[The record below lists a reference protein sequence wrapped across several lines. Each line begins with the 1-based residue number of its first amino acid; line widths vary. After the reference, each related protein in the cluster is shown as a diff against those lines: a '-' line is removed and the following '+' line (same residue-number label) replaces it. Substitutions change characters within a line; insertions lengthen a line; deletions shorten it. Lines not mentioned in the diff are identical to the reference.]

1 MTPTSQFCTAAGLPW
16 GVATTSRVLACLL
29 ASMLL
34 AGCNEPF
41 SWQRLMTSKI
51 TYEFPTYRVD
61 EMADGKLLV
70 HRPGLKDATVDV
82 EPIGKFCQRGPK
94 DCSYAT
100 DQMLLELRGP

>member
-1 MTPTSQFCTAAGLPW
+1 MYHQL
-16 GVATTSRVLACLL
+16 RYRLCLL
-29 ASMLL
+29 VGVLL

-41 SWQRLMTSKI
+41 SWQRLMASKI
-51 TYEFPTYRVD
+51 TYEFPTYRV
-61 EMADGKLLV
+61 EETADGVLLV
-70 HRPGLKDATVDV
+70 HRPGLADVKVDV